1 MTILMLHFA
10 CRSRLADARAAQLE
24 ADACVIDETLEQAE
38 SLAREAIL
46 AHDYR
51 VDELIAYSQI
61 DEAQVATLGD
71 YETALY
77 LKAVQRKPKV
87 AVVFS

>member
-1 MTILMLHFA
+1 MLHFA
-10 CRSRLADARAAQLE
+10 CRSRHADAGVAPLT

-46 AHDYR
+46 ARDYH
-51 VDELIAYSQI
+51 VDELIAYSQL

-77 LKAVQRKPKV
+77 LKAVQRKPRV